1 MDEAIRDIR
10 LTGTVLAKLAAA
22 LLLLSLPCAPKKHE
36 EDRTVMLNLR
46 QKIAAVAIG
55 CFVAT
60 GAFAQ
65 KQGERPPKPPNTVIV
80 APKGEKPPPS
90 NNNQGGKKN
99 NDKKGKN

>member
-1 MDEAIRDIR
+1 M
-10 LTGTVLAKLAAA
+10 AAA

-36 EDRTVMLNLR
+36 EDRNVMLNLR
-46 QKIAAVAIG
+46 RKIAAVAIG

-90 NNNQGGKKN
+90 NNNQG
-99 NDKKGKN
+99 DKKQGGDKKPKN